1 MTGVRWFRW
10 DPLPWD
16 ELAVWRGTQ
25 HRENWLS
32 WPMSGRQIEG
42 LDAELA
48 AGISVEITPDP
59 DLEMDVGL

>member
-1 MTGVRWFRW
+1 
-10 DPLPWD
+10 
-16 ELAVWRGTQ
+16 
-25 HRENWLS
+25 
-32 WPMSGRQIEG
+32 MSGRQIEG